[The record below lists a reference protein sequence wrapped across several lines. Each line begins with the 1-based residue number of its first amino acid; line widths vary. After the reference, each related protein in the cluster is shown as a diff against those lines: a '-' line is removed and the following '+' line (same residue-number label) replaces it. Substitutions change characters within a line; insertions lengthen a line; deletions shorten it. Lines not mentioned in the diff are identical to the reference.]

1 LLTSQAYT
9 AQDTKLGLKGLESRF
24 SPFATIPGLREGQE
38 DLHAS
43 GRILYIL
50 VQFCM
55 ISNTSSRCQTFLSAS
70 ALLTIPRSR
79 YQLFD
84 NATMCLAQLCQTCND
99 GASFTGFT
107 YTAQDIRSP
116 SYRDRD

>member
-1 LLTSQAYT
+1 LLTSQDYT

-43 GRILYIL
+43 GRNLYIL

-55 ISNTSSRCQTFLSAS
+55 ISNTSRRCQTFLSTS

-99 GASFTGFT
+99 GARFTGFT